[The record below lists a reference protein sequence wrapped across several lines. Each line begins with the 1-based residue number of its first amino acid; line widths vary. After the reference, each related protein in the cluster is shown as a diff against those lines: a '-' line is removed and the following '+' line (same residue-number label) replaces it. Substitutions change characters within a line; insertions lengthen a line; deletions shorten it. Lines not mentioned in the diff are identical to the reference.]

1 LYAWKLFQKEN
12 FKNAINSSQF
22 SSYSNCFQTPLIVE
36 LAFRKA
42 LRLLFSN
49 APNCWVLKCW
59 AGIRKASRLWFLTD
73 MCKQFLLHEFGVEK
87 NFKYRMQMLGFR
99 INSGELFNLVIFY
112 VRNLTAIFY
121 IRILTV
127 FLYRNLKYD
136 FFCTRILTAIFY
148 VGI

>member
-1 LYAWKLFQKEN
+1 
-12 FKNAINSSQF
+12 
-22 SSYSNCFQTPLIVE
+22 
-36 LAFRKA
+36 
-42 LRLLFSN
+42 
-49 APNCWVLKCW
+49 
-59 AGIRKASRLWFLTD
+59 